1 MKGPLENIRVLDFS
15 EIIAGPFAGMLL
27 SDMGAD
33 VIKIEPP
40 WGEPWRF
47 SQPIV
52 PNESR
57 TYISLNR
64 GKKSLTL
71 DLNKDSAKQII
82 YDLINDIDVV
92 IVNYRPDVPANLGID
107 YDTLSKMNPKLIYCQ
122 NTAYGSEGND
132 SYRPGYDIIIQAMS
146 GLMAAD
152 GKLNEGIPQSIS
164 ATALADFSTALTMS
178 MSICA
183 ALHARSIT
191 GKGQKIEASLLA
203 TALALQTT
211 SFLEVEMVDKEPKEE
226 LIETINL
233 LRETG
238 APYSDIHDYVDG
250 IRLNNP
256 AAFGIRMI
264 YYRTYQAKD
273 SVIAVACLSDRLRKK
288 MADAIGI
295 YDRRFEPGY
304 KADQEDNIAFTQ
316 NLRKEVEE
324 LFLTKT
330 VQEWME
336 VLDSAGVPCGPV
348 KFVSEL
354 MTDNQVIANDIIR
367 EHEHPLVGKIKM
379 IGPIVKMSE
388 TPLVPHD
395 PSPTLGQNN
404 DEILS
409 ALGYSEQKIKEL
421 RDSGAVGE

>member
-183 ALHARSIT
+183 ALQARSIT
-191 GKGQKIEASLLA
+191 
-203 TALALQTT
+203 
-211 SFLEVEMVDKEPKEE
+211 
-226 LIETINL
+226 
-233 LRETG
+233 
-238 APYSDIHDYVDG
+238 
-250 IRLNNP
+250 
-256 AAFGIRMI
+256 
-264 YYRTYQAKD
+264 
-273 SVIAVACLSDRLRKK
+273 
-288 MADAIGI
+288 
-295 YDRRFEPGY
+295 
-304 KADQEDNIAFTQ
+304 
-316 NLRKEVEE
+316 
-324 LFLTKT
+324 
-330 VQEWME
+330 
-336 VLDSAGVPCGPV
+336 
-348 KFVSEL
+348 
-354 MTDNQVIANDIIR
+354 
-367 EHEHPLVGKIKM
+367 
-379 IGPIVKMSE
+379 
-388 TPLVPHD
+388 
-395 PSPTLGQNN
+395 
-404 DEILS
+404 
-409 ALGYSEQKIKEL
+409 
-421 RDSGAVGE
+421 